1 MRYDL
6 KKFNLDYKPM
16 EYQVEKEME
25 ILLEGKFKN
34 YQFYIL
40 NLGTHPTAYIEIPKG
55 SRLFQKGYDEI
66 YENGLDLDVHGG
78 LTYAS
83 SILPSIKE
91 NSWFIGWDYI
101 HFGDYA
107 GYDEMYPKNL
117 RRNSKK
123 WTTEEIFNDVACAI
137 DQIIEYEYCEAKTND
152 DDILDAIYEVQ
163 EELKIANKKL
173 EKLIE
178 KYKERIE
185 EK

>member
-1 MRYDL
+1 MKYDL

-16 EYQVEKEME
+16 EYQAERETE

-55 SRLFQKGYDEI
+55 SKLFQKSYDEI

-83 SILPSIKE
+83 SRLASIKE
-91 NSWFIGWDYI
+91 NSCFIGWDYA
-101 HFGDYA
+101 HSGDYY
-107 GYDEMYPKNL
+107 GYEGIYPKEL
-117 RRNSKK
+117 RTNSKK

-137 DQIIEYEYCEAKTND
+137 DQIIEYENCEAKTND
-152 DDILDAIYEVQ
+152 DDILNVIYEVQ

-173 EKLIE
+173 KKLIE